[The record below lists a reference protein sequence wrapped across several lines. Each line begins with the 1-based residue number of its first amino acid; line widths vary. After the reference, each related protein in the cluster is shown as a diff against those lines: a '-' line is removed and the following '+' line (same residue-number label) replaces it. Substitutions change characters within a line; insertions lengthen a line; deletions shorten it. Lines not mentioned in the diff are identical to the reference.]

1 MATVI
6 KNIIPSHDEQFLK
19 FLQKT
24 IGSTSVPLFGALI
37 SITSLLF
44 ITILI
49 LMYSTV
55 LFISNDCPNSKIGNI
70 QNMKLKKPLII

>member
-37 SITSLLF
+37 SITSCLLRF
-44 ITILI
+44 E
-49 LMYSTV
+49 
-55 LFISNDCPNSKIGNI
+55 
-70 QNMKLKKPLII
+70 IIRF